1 MNNKFN
7 VISINDVVGYLIVLV
22 SVFGYYNLRSHL
34 ILYFPIV
41 VVLSLLYF
49 KMLFNDYNFYKS
61 VGRATNSLVWSL
73 FCIAFLSMI
82 LKCDAKEIWAK
93 KWLYV
98 IAFIAISIVIC
109 EILKIKK
116 LNLIKDRTLLNS
128 NIIFGFMICTPYLLI
143 TVKNFEVTAIFSAFS
158 VFMFRHLGQNLL
170 PEIKRI
176 IEKQENNDHVSYEQS
191 QFSKELFKIINFV
204 NANVAFVYS
213 LTSFLI
219 DHYYFKIIDP
229 EIIALLITIGLVTYI
244 LEKIIE
250 VILIYLFRFN
260 PVVLDKLVKRKD
272 NY

>member
-22 SVFGYYNLRSHL
+22 SVFVYYDLRSHL
-34 ILYFPIV
+34 ILYLPIV
-41 VVLSLLYF
+41 IVLVLLYF
-49 KMLFNDYNFYKS
+49 KMLFRNYNFYKS
-61 VGRATNSLVWSL
+61 VGRATTSLVWSV
-73 FCIAFLSMI
+73 FCLAFFSMI
-82 LKCDAKEIWAK
+82 LKYGAKEIWAK
-93 KWLYV
+93 KWLYA
-98 IAFIAISIVIC
+98 IAFIAISIVIF
-109 EILKIKK
+109 EALKIKK
-116 LNLIKDRTLLNS
+116 LNLVEDRTLLNS
-128 NIIFGFMICTPYLLI
+128 NISFVFMICTPYLLI

-176 IEKQENNDHVSYEQS
+176 IEKQEDNDHVSYEQS
-191 QFSKELFKIINFV
+191 EFSKELFKIINFV

-219 DHYYFKIIDP
+219 DHYYFKITDP
-229 EIIALLITIGLVTYI
+229 EIIGLLITIGLVTYI

-260 PVVLDKLVKRKD
+260 PVLLDKLVKRKD
-272 NY
+272 EY